1 MVDVAACHEPVH
13 AHLILKT
20 YICICT
26 YIYTSTYVYIHVQI
40 RTCIYIY
47 IYIYYINTYI
57 YIYKYLMYIIHIYVY
72 YIYICITGNI
82 CLKKRRCPDLWG
94 LLALE
99 EHKLALK
106 TQRETER
113 RRERKRKRNRE
124 TIFHDSKCSGER
136 CFQNFCKFVNFYLGR
151 AHVGHVEHDLIKKI
165 ILTIQLSTKIT
176 M

>member
-1 MVDVAACHEPVH
+1 
-13 AHLILKT
+13 
-20 YICICT
+20 
-26 YIYTSTYVYIHVQI
+26 
-40 RTCIYIY
+40 
-47 IYIYYINTYI
+47 
-57 YIYKYLMYIIHIYVY
+57 MYIIHIYVY

-124 TIFHDSKCSGER
+124 TIFHDSKCSGGGVFRISVNLSIFTWAER
-136 CFQNFCKFVNFYLGR
+136 TS
-151 AHVGHVEHDLIKKI
+151 A
-165 ILTIQLSTKIT
+165 TLSMT
-176 M
+176 